1 MKRST
6 ANSAYKAL
14 EKIEAGYKEL
24 RQLFMSMPTAERDDL
39 VRRIGRLTRR
49 IDIDGTQDLM
59 VEIKQIADADLVWKS
74 WSGGRSRPPV
84 DGGKTVMIRM
94 RDGKTERGVAA
105 CYAWKHHHE
114 SSYDIVAYSVL

>member
-6 ANSAYKAL
+6 ANFAYKAL

-24 RQLFMSMPTAERDDL
+24 VALVDSCKGQERTDL
-39 VRRIGRLTRR
+39 VRRLGRLSNR
-49 IDIDGTQDLM
+49 IDIRGLEELKPE
-59 VEIKQIADADLVWKS
+59 VLELADADLVWKD